1 MKKLLNNKAN
11 GTLAIG
17 LASIAVVVSIAFIS
31 NSSEET
37 KPISKQT
44 AVAPPLKNVDIA
56 FKNYAV
62 DANRSSKIRYFKTG
76 SVITIPDS
84 AFIDSK
90 GAIIKGKV
98 DIKYREFHDV
108 ADFFVSGIPMT
119 YDSAGE
125 KYHFESAGMLEML
138 AFQYGKPVYLN
149 PEKKITVEMLSKQT
163 EDKFNIYK
171 FNPLQGNWSYVNK
184 DTAIPI
190 AGEIKD
196 TDIKATEKMLN
207 VYNTK
212 LKRLKRSEDELM
224 QPFKSDQNK
233 YHFDIEI
240 DSVEFPEFSTYK
252 GVSFEVDDSKTDFNP
267 LYASTTW
274 NDIKLAKGKS
284 RGSYLM
290 TLIKG
295 RESVTFETLPVL
307 EEKDYEQALDVYNGQ
322 LKVRKNKEA
331 KLQRSIDS
339 LFVSINKDR
348 LIQND
353 LAKANLFTISGA
365 YNTEYMV
372 KRVFQ
377 IRGFGIWNSDCPSSL
392 PKGELFVATYQDSL
406 GKELT
411 FNTVHLVEKGR
422 NAMFSIYSPASISFN
437 PEKKNCLWA
446 ITSNN
451 KIAVFE
457 EADFEN
463 IKIVGGKSTLTMKII
478 DKPVKTD
485 KDVRKVLNI

>member
-11 GTLAIG
+11 GMLAIG
-17 LASIAVVVSIAFIS
+17 LASIAVVVSIAFIA

-37 KPISKQT
+37 KLISKQPT
-44 AVAPPLKNVDIA
+44 VAPPLKNVDIP

-62 DANRSSKIRYFKTG
+62 DANRSSTIRYFKTG
-76 SVITIPDS
+76 SVIIIPDS
-84 AFIDSK
+84 AFVDSK

-108 ADFFVSGIPMT
+108 AEFFVSGIPMT

-138 AFQYGKPVYLN
+138 AFQNGKPVYLN
-149 PEKKITVEMLSKQT
+149 PSRKVTVEMLSKQT
-163 EDKFNIYK
+163 DDKFNIYK
-171 FNPLQGNWSYVNK
+171 FNPLQGNWTYINK
-184 DTAIPI
+184 DKAIPI
-190 AGEIKD
+190 STEKKD
-196 TDIKATEKMLN
+196 TKQTEKKLDF
-207 VYNTK
+207 YNSSLTQ
-212 LKRLKRSEDELM
+212 LKRSESALN
-224 QPFKSDQNK
+224 PPLKSDQNK

-240 DSVEFPEFSTYK
+240 DSVEFPEFITYK

-307 EEKDYEQALDVYNGQ
+307 EGKDYEEALDIYNGQ

-331 KLQRSIDS
+331 KIQRSIDS
-339 LFVSINKDR
+339 LFVSLNNER
-348 LIQND
+348 LVQND
-353 LAKANLFTISGA
+353 LAKRSLYAMSDA
-365 YNTEYMV
+365 HKTEDLV
-372 KRVFQ
+372 NRVFQ
-377 IRGFGIWNSDCPSSL
+377 LNGFGIWNSDCPSSL

-406 GKELT
+406 GNQLT

-422 NAMFSIYSPASISFN
+422 NAMFSLYSPASISFN
-437 PEKKNCLWA
+437 PKKKNCLWA
-446 ITSNN
+446 VTADN

-457 EADFEN
+457 ENDFKN
-463 IKIVGGKSTLTMKII
+463 IKIVGGKSTLNMKII
-478 DKPVKTD
+478 NKPVKTAT
-485 KDVRKVLNI
+485 DVRKVLNI

>member
-11 GTLAIG
+11 GMLALS

-31 NSSEET
+31 NSSEEI

-44 AVAPPLKNVDIA
+44 TVAPPLKNVDIA

-62 DANRSSKIRYFKTG
+62 DANRSSTIRYFKTG

-84 AFIDSK
+84 AFVDSK

-125 KYHFESAGMLEML
+125 KYHFESAGMLELL
-138 AFQYGKPVYLN
+138 AFQYGSPVYLN
-149 PEKKITVEMLSKQT
+149 PAKKITVEMLSKQT

-184 DTAIPI
+184 DKAIPI
-190 AGEIKD
+190 ASEIKD
-196 TDIKATEKMLN
+196 TKETEKMLD
-207 VYNTK
+207 VYNGKLTK
-212 LKRLKRSEDELM
+212 LKRSEGELTS
-224 QPFKSDQNK
+224 PLKSDQNK

-240 DSVEFPEFSTYK
+240 DSVEFPEFTTYK

-307 EEKDYEQALDVYNGQ
+307 EGKNYEQALDVYNGQ

-339 LFVSINKDR
+339 LFVALNNER

-353 LAKANLFTISGA
+353 FVKANLYAVSDA
-365 YNTEYMV
+365 YKTEAMV

-377 IRGFGIWNSDCPSSL
+377 ISGFGMWNSDCPSSL

-406 GKELT
+406 GNKLT
-411 FNTVHLVEKGR
+411 FNTVYLVEKGR
-422 NAMFSIYSPASISFN
+422 NAMFSIYSQASVSFN
-437 PEKKNCLWA
+437 PKKKNCLWA
-446 ITSNN
+446 VTADN

-457 EADFEN
+457 EADFKN
-463 IKIVGGKSTLTMKII
+463 IKIEGGKSTLSMKII
-478 DKPVKTD
+478 NKPIKTE